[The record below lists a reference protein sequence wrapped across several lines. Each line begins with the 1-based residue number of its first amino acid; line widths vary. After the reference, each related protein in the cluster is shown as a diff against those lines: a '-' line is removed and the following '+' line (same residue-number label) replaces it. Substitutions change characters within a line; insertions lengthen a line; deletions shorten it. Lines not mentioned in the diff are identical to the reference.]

1 MQNTIANIDKQR
13 FTPFTVGF
21 DDLFD
26 RLFDMEVNTSSGY
39 PPYNIIKADDYNY
52 HIEIAVAGFN
62 KDQIEVE
69 LSDGVLTVRSK
80 IKDPKA
86 NESQNII
93 HQGISQRNFVRKFT
107 LSDEIRVKSADLND
121 GMLKIKLEKVI
132 PEHKKPKLI
141 TIK

>member
-1 MQNTIANIDKQR
+1 MQNTITNIDKQR

-39 PPYNIIKADDYNY
+39 PPYNIIKSDDYNY

-62 KDQIEVE
+62 KDQ
-69 LSDGVLTVRSK
+69 
-80 IKDPKA
+80 KA
-86 NESQNII
+86 NETQNII

>member
-1 MQNTIANIDKQR
+1 MQNTITNIDKQR

-39 PPYNIIKADDYNY
+39 PPYNIIKSDDYNY

-80 IKDPKA
+80 IKDHKA
-86 NESQNII
+86 NETKNII
-93 HQGISQRNFVRKFT
+93 HQGISQRHFVRKFT

>member
-1 MQNTIANIDKQR
+1 MQNTITNIDKQR

-26 RLFDMEVNTSSGY
+26 RFSIWKSILGY
-39 PPYNIIKADDYNY
+39 PPYNIIKSDEYNY

-69 LSDGVLTVRSK
+69 LSDGVLTARSK
-80 IKDPKA
+80 IKDHKA
-86 NESQNII
+86 DETKNII

-107 LSDEIRVKSADLND
+107 LSDETRVKSADLND

-132 PEHKKPKLI
+132 PEHKTKLI

>member
-1 MQNTIANIDKQR
+1 MQNTITNIDKQR

-39 PPYNIIKADDYNY
+39 PPYNIIKSDDYNY

-80 IKDPKA
+80 IKDHKA
-86 NESQNII
+86 NETQNII
-93 HQGISQRNFVRKFT
+93 HQGISQRHFVRKFT

>member
-1 MQNTIANIDKQR
+1 MQNTITNIDKQR

-39 PPYNIIKADDYNY
+39 PPYNIIKSDDYNY
-52 HIEIAVAGFN
+52 HIEIA
-62 KDQIEVE
+62 EVE

-80 IKDPKA
+80 IKDQKA
-86 NESQNII
+86 NETQNII